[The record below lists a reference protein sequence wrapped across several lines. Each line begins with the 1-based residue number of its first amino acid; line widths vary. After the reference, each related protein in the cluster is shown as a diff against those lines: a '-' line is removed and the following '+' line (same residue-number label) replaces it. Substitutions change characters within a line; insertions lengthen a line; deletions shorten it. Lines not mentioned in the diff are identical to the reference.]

1 MKVWTP
7 HFNIILLLLAL
18 VAGCQTS
25 KDKKELTAVRLHI
38 ETNADITGMT
48 MPATIYRAAPTTVT
62 VDNTPFIDE
71 RDVTRATVVD
81 WMGGFA
87 IQIEFNY
94 HGKLV
99 LENTTRFY
107 PGKRIAI
114 LAEFGETRWLAAPL
128 IARPITDGQLIFT
141 PDTTR
146 EEAERIVRG
155 LNTASAEVLK
165 NTFK

>member
-1 MKVWTP
+1 MKVQTP

-25 KDKKELTAVRLHI
+25 KDKKEFTAVRLHI
-38 ETNADITGMT
+38 ETNADVASMT
-48 MPATIYRAAPTTVT
+48 LPATICRASPTTVT
-62 VDNTPFIDE
+62 VDNTPFADE
-71 RDVTRATVVD
+71 RDVTHAAVVD

-87 IQIEFNY
+87 IQIKFNY

-99 LENTTRFY
+99 LENTTRLH
-107 PGKRIAI
+107 PRRRIAV

-128 IARPITDGQLIFT
+128 IARPITDGQLTFT
-141 PDTTR
+141 PDTSR

-155 LNTASAEVLK
+155 LNNASAEVLK
-165 NTFK
+165 NTFQ